1 MRIGQLSRATG
12 TRVETIRYYEH
23 EGLLPSPPRS
33 DGNYR
38 LYQPAH
44 VERLQFIRH
53 CRSLDM
59 TLDEV
64 RVLLKFKDHPEA
76 DCGQVNSVLD
86 EHIGHVAARIAEL
99 QALQRHL
106 LELRTQCSRPQGVSA
121 DCGILQELTASSR
134 RVSALGAG
142 DDTQAGP
149 GHVHGSHGGVH
160 RGG

>member
-1 MRIGQLSRATG
+1 MRIGQLSRATD

-33 DGNYR
+33 EGNYR
-38 LYQPAH
+38 LYEPAH
-44 VERLQFIRH
+44 VERLLFIRH

-64 RVLLKFKDHPEA
+64 RVLLKFKDNPQA
-76 DCGQVNSVLD
+76 DCGQVDAVLD

-99 QALQRHL
+99 QTLQQHL
-106 LELRTQCSRPQGVSA
+106 LELRTQCSHAQGASA

-134 RVSALGAG
+134 RASAAGASDEG
-142 DDTQAGP
+142 QGGP
-149 GHVHGSHGGVH
+149 RHVHGSHGGVH
-160 RGG
+160 RVG